1 MAVRL
6 LTRWLAAL
14 CLLAAGLTGAAAE
27 EFRTPSITAVRVE
40 WRAVVDQLRTE
51 IGTRPAIASRFTF
64 AGQRRVPAW
73 DPRATPA
80 LVQLNAIN
88 ASLFAGIGRSP
99 VPVLLPFDTAG
110 YLEDQADGTPTA
122 AVALPGRFQS
132 RRPVSRRSGRL
143 RRGVFA
149 AAQRRRASRTFA
161 KPVEVQIT
169 GSILIYDLADPLGGR
184 GEPVKALAAQFP
196 DMRRFI
202 REGYVRYAFT
212 RFGVPYVVSIQCLDS
227 APRARRLACREAY
240 PIAERFLKA
249 LRIAGGQPAQPR
261 HDISSEIAER
271 PTAVSPDFTYYPGG
285 DIIAR
290 SSVRRRGGR
299 ADFAAYSQI
308 RFPLER
314 APTAIRS
321 QSFGRKNSESGPR
334 RLSVAGQFLRSPQ
347 LPGRAMRRR
356 LRAPGPGYPPRALP
370 AEQQQRKQLPSRKQ
384 AVVAVRDSI
393 LIRSLK
399 QQAATLQINSSNEH
413 IRFRYMH
420 MNPSAMDADG
430 ILNGR
435 RVAEGEKIGVVSNY
449 LDFPNGTSYHL
460 HFDIQVFTRDG
471 WIWVNPYTTLI
482 ASYERLIRAAAARS
496 APILRL
502 SPPWRTLCRSLSAA
516 AKAGRTKASPANPKW
531 STDVRFDGR
540 SRLKSGH
547 HARSEMSWKTI
558 SCACVFVAQREL
570 SAKLEAF
577 QSMFNSCQT
586 RFEQFQMLD
595 AELRG
600 LPLVQDL
607 GGRARMT
614 LAG

>member
-1 MAVRL
+1 M
-6 LTRWLAAL
+6 RWLAAL
-14 CLLAAGLTGAAAE
+14 CLLPAGVTVAAAD
-27 EFRTPSITAVRVE
+27 EFRTPSISAVRVE

-73 DPRATPA
+73 DPRSTPA

-88 ASLFAGIGRSP
+88 APLFNGIGRSP

-110 YLEDQADGTPTA
+110 YLEGQADGTQFPLSRYQA
-122 AVALPGRFQS
+122 DFRPADLFHAGPAGYDAVFSLL
-132 RRPVSRRSGRL
+132 SGA
-143 RRGVFA
+143 GG
-149 AAQRRRASRTFA
+149 SRTFA

-169 GSILIYDLADPLGGR
+169 GSILLYDPADPLGGK

-240 PIAERFLKA
+240 PVAERFLKA
-249 LRIAGGQPAQPR
+249 LRIAGGQPARPR

-271 PTAVSPDFTYYPGG
+271 PTAISPAFTYRPGG
-285 DIIAR
+285 DIISR

-308 RFPLER
+308 RFPLEK
-314 APTAIRS
+314 APAAIRS
-321 QSFGRKNSESGPR
+321 QSFGRKRTESVYPWRDNFCEARSFQVGQCAAGFGHQGQDIRPAPCPPNSNSESACHP
-334 RLSVAGQFLRSPQ
+334 
-347 LPGRAMRRR
+347 
-356 LRAPGPGYPPRALP
+356 
-370 AEQQQRKQLPSRKQ
+370 RKQ
-384 AVVAVRDSI
+384 AVVAVRDGI
-393 LIRSLK
+393 LIRAPK
-399 QQAATLQINSSNEH
+399 QQAATLQINTRNEH

-430 ILNGR
+430 ILSGR

-460 HFDIQVFTRDG
+460 HFDVQVFTRDG

-482 ASYERLIRAAAARS
+482 ASYERLIRGRGREIGTDPPAVAAVVH
-496 APILRL
+496 
-502 SPPWRTLCRSLSAA
+502 
-516 AKAGRTKASPANPKW
+516 ASPE
-531 STDVRFDGR
+531 G
-540 SRLKSGH
+540 L
-547 HARSEMSWKTI
+547 
-558 SCACVFVAQREL
+558 
-570 SAKLEAF
+570 
-577 QSMFNSCQT
+577 T
-586 RFEQFQMLD
+586 R
-595 AELRG
+595 
-600 LPLVQDL
+600 
-607 GGRARMT
+607 
-614 LAG
+614 

>member
-6 LTRWLAAL
+6 LRRWLAVL
-14 CLLAAGLTGAAAE
+14 CLLAAGLTGGAAE

-40 WRAVVDQLRTE
+40 WRAGVDQLRTE

-110 YLEDQADGTPTA
+110 YLEDQSDGT
-122 AVALPGRFQS
+122 ALPLS
-132 RRPVSRRSGRL
+132 RYQADFSRADLFHAGQA
-143 RRGVFA
+143 GYDAVFSLQPSA
-149 AAQRRRASRTFA
+149 GGSRTFA

-184 GEPVKALAAQFP
+184 GEPVKVLAAQFP

-271 PTAVSPDFTYYPGG
+271 PTAVSPDFTFYPGG

-308 RFPLER
+308 RFPLEK
-314 APTAIRS
+314 APAAIRS
-321 QSFGRKNSESGPR
+321 QSLGRKNSE
-334 RLSVAGQFLRSPQ
+334 V
-347 LPGRAMRRR
+347 GR
-356 LRAPGPGYPPRALP
+356 
-370 AEQQQRKQLPSRKQ
+370 
-384 AVVAVRDSI
+384 
-393 LIRSLK
+393 
-399 QQAATLQINSSNEH
+399 
-413 IRFRYMH
+413 
-420 MNPSAMDADG
+420 
-430 ILNGR
+430 
-435 RVAEGEKIGVVSNY
+435 GVY
-449 LDFPNGTSYHL
+449 
-460 HFDIQVFTRDG
+460 
-471 WIWVNPYTTLI
+471 
-482 ASYERLIRAAAARS
+482 
-496 APILRL
+496 
-502 SPPWRTLCRSLSAA
+502 PWRDNFC
-516 AKAGRTKASPANPKW
+516 
-531 STDVRFDGR
+531 
-540 SRLKSGH
+540 
-547 HARSEMSWKTI
+547 E
-558 SCACVFVAQREL
+558 
-570 SAKLEAF
+570 
-577 QSMFNSCQT
+577 
-586 RFEQFQMLD
+586 
-595 AELRG
+595 
-600 LPLVQDL
+600 
-607 GGRARMT
+607 
-614 LAG
+614 